1 MVVPVYICAIQPGKS
16 SIRMQIDQLRQP
28 QNKSAPIKA
37 IQLRQWRTANK
48 KKEKMKP
55 VKISEFF
62 VDTIYS

>member
-37 IQLRQWRTANK
+37 IQLFVIAMTNCKQ
-48 KKEKMKP
+48 KEEENE
-55 VKISEFF
+55 IGENFR
-62 VDTIYS
+62 ILC